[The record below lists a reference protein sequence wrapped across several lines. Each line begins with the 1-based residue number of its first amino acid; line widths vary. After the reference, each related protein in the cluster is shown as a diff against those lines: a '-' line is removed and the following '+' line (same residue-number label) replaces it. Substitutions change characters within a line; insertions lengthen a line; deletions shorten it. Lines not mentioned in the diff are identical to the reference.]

1 MAAKNAKHQNLM
13 KSFGKSVR
21 FFRHKL
27 ALSQESLADRAQ
39 LDRSYMSQIER
50 GIKNATL
57 NSIWRIST
65 ALEVEPSELLRLTE
79 EVGKLGDKAI
89 ESAMVAHQKM
99 LAAGGAPVGVAH
111 PGLDSPILLVDDDS
125 DILQAIDAILRDA
138 GYETRR
144 ASCGFDA
151 FWIVSSEPVKA
162 VVSDIRMAN
171 GNGIELA
178 DAMKRHYPTIP
189 LLFMTG
195 FDDLSPE
202 EAARRGARGILS
214 KPFQMGE
221 LLSLMKSAVEQQ
233 PALPA

>member
-1 MAAKNAKHQNLM
+1 MTSKNAKYQTLM
-13 KSFGKSVR
+13 KAFGKAVR
-21 FFRHKL
+21 FYHNKL

-65 ALEVEPSELLRLTE
+65 ALEVAPSDLLCLTE
-79 EVGKLGDKAI
+79 DIGKNGDKAL
-89 ESAMVAHQKM
+89 ESAIVAH
-99 LAAGGAPVGVAH
+99 GAKVQTQVKSIVKSA
-111 PGLDSPILLVDDDS
+111 PILLVDDDS
-125 DILQAIDAILRDA
+125 DILAAVDAILKDA

-151 FWIVSSEPVKA
+151 FWIVSNEAVRA

-171 GNGIELA
+171 GNGIELC
-178 DAMKRHYPTIP
+178 DAMRRHFPDVP

-195 FDDLSPE
+195 FDDVTAE
-202 EAARRGARGILS
+202 EAKRRGAKGILS
-214 KPFQMGE
+214 KPFEMSE
-221 LLSLMKSAVEQQ
+221 LLSLMKSTVENGLT
-233 PALPA
+233 A